1 MLSVFLSP
9 KNIGAYQDRHPKI
22 PKVHLNMT
30 EIAITIPTMAI
41 RTKRNPPQ
49 AKKFM
54 KAGQNPFFFLG
65 LLVVFSVF
73 SALIAVP
80 AVSISCSFLNG
91 FGHQMNLTIFISE
104 HCIALGSFPFHH
116 LLPCIPPNKKAAIRK
131 FSFSDSGP
139 TIHCFNLQ
147 K

>member
-1 MLSVFLSP
+1 MLSVFLSLE
-9 KNIGAYQDRHPKI
+9 NIGAFQDRHPKI

-65 LLVVFSVF
+65 LLVTSPVFSV
-73 SALIAVP
+73 LTAVP
-80 AVSISCSFLNG
+80 VVSIF
-91 FGHQMNLTIFISE
+91 
-104 HCIALGSFPFHH
+104 APFSIV
-116 LLPCIPPNKKAAIRK
+116 LINK
-131 FSFSDSGP
+131 
-139 TIHCFNLQ
+139 
-147 K
+147 